1 MRNLKSTFAIVV
13 LLFAQAGQAATQ
25 YETDPQNF
33 YVDGQS
39 INQALST
46 VNNIICYIGAMRP
59 DAFVNDGAYAATIYE
74 EDCETGAAD
83 ASSEQSSA
91 TATSSS
97 SSSTASST
105 TTTTGEG
112 KTANTAVLQV
122 SRLNSIAPVRALAWV
137 SAPAQSTDDPYDVD
151 MKIYADVK
159 QTGGV
164 TDTSPNGD
172 FEMNFSTHVDGA
184 TEYFRDGQWMG
195 EGYIQASGGSLKFK
209 EFGNGQENDIA
220 AVFLANGDKRGVYK
234 EFAGFLNWDFEAQG
248 RPYWDEPG
256 WWESATDEEREE
268 ANSYYVQVQAIYQF
282 YLSAADKGYCR
293 RLSKAN
299 RMQWPTQ
306 EQIMEREQAEFA
318 KEEAAQ
324 SAGTTYEI
332 DWDSIHAPVLT
343 PVYQVDDAGAEI
355 VNETT
360 GAYAEAG
367 LVVGEECFTVDRSK
381 AQRNVHRYGVYNAD
395 GGRLANNNPGFPML
409 AEVTRTL
416 DDGTE
421 VPERV
426 HAWADYWGV
435 HVDPRGRPLI
445 TADTVFEKETH
456 GFVESSDT
464 VRQQYK
470 LRSTDIRIEKRTTS
484 YLALNDIDGISL
496 AFWAGDDWWSTE
508 FRNLLGD
515 KASYLDQF
523 QEFEGS
529 YDSATATFTF
539 TDGINFDGGYQ
550 KKTLTDADVGLEN
563 ITFTTTEWQDAMF
576 KEWGVTTQNNEDGT
590 TTKIKEDWYHKE
602 VRNLGVWSHDT
613 RQWYEIT
620 AEAMDAPT
628 SAVKSAG
635 IRTETTEFVS
645 PGDVTETLY
654 CLRECLDGSKV
665 PTTFEDALS
674 ENYDEYGYVTSP
686 YFDIG
691 EYLKEDIT
699 MTKVER
705 GFWNFA
711 EAAEDFA
718 STIGT
723 NTDTR
728 VLLGRQMA
736 IADYVNGDPSLP
748 LYSRADGHQDSG
760 EVSSDGKTGDGKLR
774 FYSWDGFSKN
784 NLNKLLSKPSDPSDY
799 GVVPS
804 VHLDLREIPEAGSS
818 GVIKMVVTV
827 VEGNNSSLDSGER
840 AVSSEA
846 NLNWSSDGSTFTVT
860 VPETASTTMT
870 LVTRDNTAIQG
881 TYGNSNAESYGYAG
895 GQIMTGTAGGAGI
908 TYKMWRIFSGHSGL
922 SNLYDAGLG
931 EFFETDREYTA
942 SVDIS
947 TVSGDSLTW
956 SMDDRFEYSYIDE
969 NGNVQEESG
978 GQINTVGLQ
987 KLQFKFR
994 TYDDANVTREE
1005 TYRKGEYREGLQLAD
1020 MGSYTQS
1027 GGQMLDQNG
1036 VALGKGSVA
1045 NAALAKLENPENQLR
1060 NARFK
1065 MPDNE
1070 WDSRSVSWGIRTG
1083 ELAPASELANLECRK
1098 NGLAQEY
1105 DNHPVYGRS
1114 SDVKRY
1120 CSYKLWED
1128 VNVKYNIMLETRPN
1142 YEVVYANAVDTDAV
1156 IGEVVEIDEP
1166 KTMYFEVPET
1176 VDANGDYLF
1185 GKDAGKRVRLEY
1197 NGHGNLWGI
1206 PGFVYD
1212 TATGEDLGEFV
1223 NNWKDTYRYISRF
1236 VMPDGSEIEDGVDSS
1251 IKYKV
1256 KALDGEEWLTPA
1268 DGTITGVADLR
1279 GNYTTLYEG
1288 DETDLVKQRNLRSI
1302 GFEDWNGDGVNDNDR
1317 FIGDQPT
1324 PTVNNGETAVVHG
1337 EIIYDPTP

>member
-1 MRNLKSTFAIVV
+1 MRNFKSTLAIVA
-13 LLFAQAGQAATQ
+13 LLFAQPGHAATQ

-46 VNNIICYIGAMRP
+46 VNNIMCFVSAMRP

-122 SRLNSIAPVRALAWV
+122 SRLNSISPVKALAWI
-137 SAPAQSTDDPYDVD
+137 SAPAQSTDDPMDVD
-151 MKIYADVK
+151 MKIYADVA

-172 FEMNFSTHVDGA
+172 FEMNFSIHADGA
-184 TEYFRDGQWMG
+184 SDYMRDGQWLG
-195 EGYIQASGGSLKFK
+195 EGFIQASGGALKFK

-220 AVFLANGDKRGVYK
+220 AFFLSSGDKRGVYK
-234 EFAGFLNWDFEAQG
+234 EFAGFLNWDFETQG

-256 WWESATDEEREE
+256 WWNSATEEEREE
-268 ANSYYVQVQAIYQF
+268 ANSYYVNVQAIYQF

-299 RMQWPTQ
+299 RIEWPTQ
-306 EQIMEREQAEFA
+306 EVIMEREQTEFA
-318 KEEAAQ
+318 KEEAAED
-324 SAGTTYEI
+324 AGTTYEI

-343 PVYQVDDAGAEI
+343 PVYATDATGA
-355 VNETT
+355 VVTDETT

-367 LVVGEECFTVDRSK
+367 LVIGEECFTVDRTK
-381 AQRNVHRYGVYNAD
+381 AQRNVHRYGVYNTD
-395 GGRLANNNPGFPML
+395 GSRLEIGNPGFPML

-435 HVDPRGRPLI
+435 HVDPRGRSLVDS
-445 TADTVFEKETH
+445 DTIFEKESH

-464 VRQQYK
+464 VRQQFN
-470 LRSTDIRIEKRTTS
+470 LQATDIRIEKRTTS

-496 AFWAGDDWWSTE
+496 AFWAGDDWWRTE
-508 FRNLLGD
+508 FLTLLGD
-515 KASYLDQF
+515 QASYLNDF

-529 YDSATATFTF
+529 YDAATSTFTF
-539 TDGINFDGGYQ
+539 TDGINFNSGYE
-550 KKTLTDADVGLEN
+550 KKTLVDEGLTN
-563 ITFTTTEWQDAMF
+563 ITFTTAEWEASMF
-576 KEWGVTTQNNEDGT
+576 KEWGVTLQNNEDGT

-620 AEAMDAPT
+620 SEAMAAPT
-628 SAVKSAG
+628 SAIKTAG
-635 IRTETTEFVS
+635 IRTETTEFIS

-674 ENYDEYGYVTSP
+674 ENYDEFGYVTSP

-699 MTKVER
+699 VTRVER
-705 GFWNFA
+705 GFWNFS
-711 EAAEDFA
+711 EAAESFA
-718 STIGT
+718 TSVST
-723 NTDTR
+723 NTENR
-728 VLLGRQMA
+728 VLIGKYIAM
-736 IADYVNGDPSLP
+736 ADYVNGDPDLP
-748 LYSRADGHQDSG
+748 LYSRADGFQETG
-760 EVSSDGKTGDGKLR
+760 EVDATTGIGDGKLR
-774 FYSWDGFSKN
+774 FWAWDGFSST
-784 NLNKLLSKPSDPSDY
+784 NLNKLLSNSSNTSDY
-799 GVVPS
+799 GVVPA
-804 VHLDLREIPEAGSS
+804 VHLDLKEIPASGS
-818 GVIKMVVTV
+818 GVIKMIVTV
-827 VEGNNSSLDSGER
+827 LEGDDDSLDAGER

-846 NLNWSSDGSTFTVT
+846 NLNWTSDGTTFTVT

-870 LVTRDNTAIQG
+870 LITRDNAAFSG
-881 TYGNSNAESYGYAG
+881 TYGNSTSDSYGYAG
-895 GQIMTGTAGGAGI
+895 GQIMTGTAGGTGI
-908 TYKMWRIFSGHSGL
+908 TYKLWRIFSGHDNL
-922 SNLYDAGLG
+922 ANLYTGGLG
-931 EFFETDREYTA
+931 EFFEANSRYTA
-942 SVDIS
+942 SVDIQN
-947 TVSGDSLTW
+947 VSGDNLSW
-956 SMDDRFEYSYIDE
+956 SMDDRYSYSYINSDGE
-969 NGNVQEESG
+969 VVAESG
-978 GQINTVGLQ
+978 GAVNTDGVQ
-987 KLQFKFR
+987 KLQFQFG
-994 TYDDANVTREE
+994 TYNDDDVTREE

-1027 GGQMLDQNG
+1027 GGQILDQNG
-1036 VALGKGSVA
+1036 VALGKGDVA
-1045 NAALAKLENPENQLR
+1045 NAALAKLENPEDALR
-1060 NARFK
+1060 NARYR
-1065 MPDNE
+1065 MPENE

-1083 ELAPASELANLECRK
+1083 ELAPASELANMECRT
-1098 NGLAQEY
+1098 NGLAEEY

-1114 SDVKRY
+1114 SDIKRY

-1142 YEVVYANAVDTDAV
+1142 YEVVYANAVDTGAV
-1156 IGEVVEIDEP
+1156 VGDVVQIDEP
-1166 KTMYFEVPET
+1166 KTMYFEVPT
-1176 VDANGDYLF
+1176 TTDANGDNLF
-1185 GKDAGKRVRLEY
+1185 GKDAGKRIRLEY
-1197 NGHGNLWGI
+1197 NGHGNLYGI

-1212 TATGEDLGEFV
+1212 TATGTDLGEFV
-1223 NNWKDTYRYISRF
+1223 NQWKDTYRYISRF
-1236 VMPDGSEIEDGVDSS
+1236 VMADGSEIEDGIDAT

-1279 GNYTTLYEG
+1279 GSYTALYDG
-1288 DETDLVKQRNLRSI
+1288 DETDLVKQRDLRSI
-1302 GFEDWNGDGVNDNDR
+1302 GYEDWDGDGVNDNDR
-1317 FIGDQPT
+1317 YIGDEPT